1 MSGNN
6 NENNTGNSKGNNT
19 VSNTDF
25 KQKIRDLRV
34 VVEKSVETLKK
45 LEATGSEN
53 DANDSLWVV
62 TGIWNGKEYLAI
74 EDALK
79 EKGYKSSIQASME
92 KLDI

>member
-1 MSGNN
+1 MRKNVES
-6 NENNTGNSKGNNT
+6 NTGNNK
-19 VSNTDF
+19 DF
-25 KQKIRDLRV
+25 KQEIRDLRIA
-34 VVEKSVETLKK
+34 VEKSVETLKK
-45 LEATGSEN
+45 LEATGTEN

-79 EKGYKSSIQASME
+79 EKGYKFSIQASME